1 MMTLVRSLLVLVVL
15 AALVVFGG
23 GGWYYSNQVLDPA
36 TAGPAS
42 RNMVVTGV
50 DGDSISVDAEADA
63 QDYEVDDLTGDLQA
77 GFDSDRGYLRFE
89 GAPLNAEGGAATRSY
104 VVVEGNPP
112 AVGDLGGVETRA
124 FPEDPNVLGLPFS
137 DVTIDTDLGTF
148 AGWEFP
154 GATNPDHWVVFTHGR
169 GGTRGNALRAVQ
181 HVVGELGMSA
191 LVISYRNDPGAP
203 ASPDGHGHFGETEWE
218 DLQAWLSWLER
229 SRVPTEVTL
238 FGLSQGGSVT
248 AFCLELCEGTG
259 LVTGAILDSPLLSL
273 PETLDLQA
281 ADRGIPTVLRGPLLD
296 VTGWFTQLRAGLD
309 IDGVEHVQPLAD
321 MDLPI
326 LAFHGTTD
334 ATVPISPTRAL
345 ASLDPD
351 QVTFVEYEGGHIRG
365 WNIDEDRYDTA
376 LTEFLAN

>member
-1 MMTLVRSLLVLVVL
+1 MMTLVRSVLVLVVL
-15 AALVVFGG
+15 AVLVVFGG

-36 TAGPAS
+36 TAGPAG
-42 RNMVVTGV
+42 RNMVVTGI
-50 DGDSISVDAEADA
+50 DGDSISVESGDGAE
-63 QDYEVDDLTGDLQA
+63 DYEVDDLTGDLQA
-77 GFDSDRGYLRFE
+77 GFDTDRGYLRFE
-89 GAPLNAEGGAATRSY
+89 GAPLATEGENATRRY
-104 VVVEGNPP
+104 VVVEGNTP
-112 AVGDLGGVETRA
+112 AVGDLGDVETRA

-137 DVTIDTDLGTF
+137 DVTIDTDLGSF

-154 GATNPDHWVVFTHGR
+154 GTTNPDHWVVFTHGR

-181 HVVGELGMSA
+181 HVVGELGLSA

-203 ASPDGHGHFGETEWE
+203 TSPDGHGHFGETEWE
-218 DLQAWLSWLER
+218 DLQSWLSWLER
-229 SRVPTEVTL
+229 TRVPTEVTL

-248 AFCLELCEGTG
+248 AFCLEVCTGTS

-281 ADRGIPTVLRGPLLD
+281 ADRGIPSFLRGPLLD
-296 VTGWFTQLRAGLD
+296 ATGLFTQFRAGLD
-309 IDGVEHVQPLAD
+309 IDGVEHVQPLAE

-326 LAFHGTTD
+326 LAFHGSSD
-334 ATVPISPTRAL
+334 ETVPISPTRAL

-365 WNIDEDRYDTA
+365 WNVDEERYNDAITA
-376 LTEFLAN
+376 FLQN